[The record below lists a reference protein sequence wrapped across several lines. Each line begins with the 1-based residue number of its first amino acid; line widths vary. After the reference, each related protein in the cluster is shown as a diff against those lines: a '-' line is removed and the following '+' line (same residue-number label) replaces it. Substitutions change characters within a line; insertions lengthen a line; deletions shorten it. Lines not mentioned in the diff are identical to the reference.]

1 MRGTPLLLALLALSA
16 GAGEA
21 GKVKNAIFGGLFN
34 AKHAKHHHAVT
45 DAEQAEL
52 AEWLTGLGY
61 AKYASKEF
69 IGKLDEELAA
79 DSISDMV
86 DLMDDDEYAEVGMRK
101 EDAEAISK
109 AATREMLK
117 RFLASVPAAPGSPAG
132 TYAPYLDKLLAAN
145 YDDPDDIADLEEDE
159 GVQIGLTSEQVA
171 HLVTWADEFEG
182 RETLRFLLTTYRPPD
197 AGPNPFAADAVWK
210 PMMESLVKAGVR
222 SIVDL
227 GRLSAADV
235 PAVKAEDMAKLLSD
249 PRVVASRGKQEL

>member
-1 MRGTPLLLALLALSA
+1 MRDG
-16 GAGEA
+16 GAMMDASYSSQQPGHSPPRYEMPA
-21 GKVKNAIFGGLFN
+21 FSSSDAHNAYADRGGGKYYKQWLERPSPQVREYGI
-34 AKHAKHHHAVT
+34 VT
-45 DAEQAEL
+45 TLNTINDSPQ
-52 AEWLTGLGY
+52 
-61 AKYASKEF
+61 
-69 IGKLDEELAA
+69 GKAN
-79 DSISDMV
+79 
-86 DLMDDDEYAEVGMRK
+86 R
-101 EDAEAISK
+101 
-109 AATREMLK
+109 
-117 RFLASVPAAPGSPAG
+117 PGI
-132 TYAPYLDKLLAAN
+132 APYQRMQENRHAIGRTAVRGRSDLFEMEIDN
-145 YDDPDDIADLEEDE
+145 SNSPRPDRNSPRPNHGRSMTDLTTYE